1 MITRTYLI
9 LIATLVLSSVQ
20 AQTSLEKI
28 LAEVQKNNKSLLSE
42 RQYWESQKLSY
53 KTGLN
58 PDNPKAEFDYMIG
71 SPEGAGNQ
79 RDIVITQGFD
89 FPTAYGKR
97 KNVSEEQIIQSDI
110 QLNAYR
116 QQIILEAKL
125 LCLEFIYRNKLQS
138 QLNQRLENA
147 NRLLEATNRKTEQ
160 GESNIL
166 DLNKIKLLQ
175 LDIKNQ
181 VDLNSTALKTE
192 QHKLDEMNGGNPL
205 DLSQLDYS
213 VLSVLP
219 PFEVLDS
226 LIESN
231 DPVVKAVKQ
240 EREITKE
247 QVALSKSLSLPK
259 VEGGY
264 HQQAIL
270 GQKYQGFHVG
280 MTIPLWENKN
290 RIKTQQARLTHNEL
304 QIQEHRTKHYF
315 ENKLL
320 YEQYLHW
327 QNTFSEYQTIL
338 TSANNEQLLSKAL
351 EHGELSL
358 IEYLMEVR
366 YFYDAVGRLLE
377 AEHKLHQSIAA
388 LYKFQ
393 L

>member
-1 MITRTYLI
+1 MIRITSIFLI
-9 LIATLVLSSVQ
+9 SAFASFSVD

-28 LAEVQKNNKSLLSE
+28 LSVVEKNNKSILAE
-42 RQYWESQKLSY
+42 KQYWEAQKLSY
-53 KTGLN
+53 KTGLTL
-58 PDNPKAEFDYMIG
+58 DNPKAEFDYMLG

-79 RDIVITQGFD
+79 RDIALTQGFD

-97 KNVSEEQIIQSDI
+97 KNVSEEQIIQTDF
-110 QLNAYR
+110 QLKSYR
-116 QQIILEAKL
+116 QEILLEAKMQ
-125 LCLEFIYRNKLQS
+125 CLELIYRNNLQT
-138 QLNQRLENA
+138 QLDQRLENA

-175 LDIKNQ
+175 LEIKNQ
-181 VDLNSTALKTE
+181 INLNTTALKMI

-205 DLSQLDYS
+205 DVSQVDFPLVS
-213 VLSVLP
+213 GLP
-219 PFEVLDS
+219 PFEALDS
-226 LIESN
+226 LIEAN
-231 DPVVKAVKQ
+231 DPVVKAVEQ
-240 EREITKE
+240 EKEITRE

-259 VEGGY
+259 LEGGY

-290 RIKTQQARLTHNEL
+290 KVKTQKARLTHNEL

-315 ENKLL
+315 ENKQL
-320 YEQYLHW
+320 YEQYVHW
-327 QNTFSEYQTIL
+327 QKTFDEYQAIL
-338 TSANNEQLLSKAL
+338 TSANNEQLLGKAL

-366 YFYDAVGRLLE
+366 YFYDAIGKLYE
-377 AEHKLHQSIAA
+377 AEHELHQAIAA